1 VRANRDSLLRDG
13 GPDARPIE
21 LFFDLVYVL
30 AVIQLT
36 HHLIEHLTLRGAAE
50 TLVLGLAVWAA
61 WSGTTWGT
69 NFFEPNAAPVR
80 LALLGLTL
88 VSLVMSASIPDAFG
102 DRGLAFALA
111 YIGLTSGRHL
121 LMVIAVGRDHRLAG
135 AFARP
140 LAWWAVSG
148 ALFLA
153 GALASADLR
162 LALWAAAVVLEY
174 TAVTVGYPVP
184 GHGHTRTLEYTISG
198 EHMAERCQLFVL
210 IALGESILVTG
221 GQFGDL
227 PGSAATVAAF
237 VVAFVSTAAFWWI
250 YFDRGA
256 GLAREVIARAPDPGR
271 LGLIAYTYAH
281 IPMVA
286 GVIVV
291 AAADELTLAHPTDD
305 VDTATAAT
313 ILLGPA
319 LFLAGAALFKR
330 ALWGAWSRVR
340 TGALVALAAL
350 VPLAFVSSALVLATA
365 ATAVVVA
372 VAWADTV
379 RARAGSSASTA
390 TRG

>member
-1 VRANRDSLLRDG
+1 MRANSDSLLRDG
-13 GPDARPIE
+13 GPEARPIE

-30 AVIQLT
+30 AVVQLT

-69 NFFEPNAAPVR
+69 NFFEPNAVPVR

-88 VSLVMSASIPDAFG
+88 VSLV
-102 DRGLAFALA
+102 
-111 YIGLTSGRHL
+111 
-121 LMVIAVGRDHRLAG
+121 
-135 AFARP
+135 
-140 LAWWAVSG
+140 
-148 ALFLA
+148 A
-153 GALASADLR
+153 GALASEDAR
-162 LALWAAAVVLEY
+162 LALWAVAVLIEY

-198 EHMAERCQLFVL
+198 EHMAERCQLFII

-221 GQFGDL
+221 GQFGEL
-227 PGSAATVAAF
+227 PGSVATVAAF
-237 VVAFVSTAAFWWI
+237 VVAFVGTAAFWWI

-256 GLAREVIARAPDPGR
+256 ELARGVIARSRDPGR
-271 LGLIAYTYAH
+271 LGLVAYTYCH

-291 AAADELTLAHPTDD
+291 AAADELTLAHPTDG

-319 LFLAGAALFKR
+319 LFLTGAALFKR
-330 ALWGAWSRVR
+330 AMWGSWSRTR
-340 TGALVALAAL
+340 AAALVALAAL
-350 VPLAFVSSALVLATA
+350 IPLASATSALVLATA

-379 RARAGSSASTA
+379 RARAGSSASSA